1 MAQKKKKN
9 PSQERDSKGPM
20 TSYGAPADS
29 VTVKTNI
36 NLNSIARQAAKRKT
50 ANLYSEDPV
59 KLKEEQIKNRRKIIY
74 NQINESDVISDKLE
88 TKDNEFV
95 YYDGTKYEG
104 LYHIHSDNT
113 FMTEAIHIPG
123 ISKFIM
129 KKAIYD
135 LNRMISKS
143 TYEKFKEA
151 VPELVDPSR

>member
-1 MAQKKKKN
+1 MYTYSN
-9 PSQERDSKGPM
+9 RVR
-20 TSYGAPADS
+20 TF
-29 VTVKTNI
+29 VK
-36 NLNSIARQAAKRKT
+36 AHR
-50 ANLYSEDPV
+50 
-59 KLKEEQIKNRRKIIY
+59 
-74 NQINESDVISDKLE
+74 
-88 TKDNEFV
+88 KDNEFV